1 MLAAIL
7 FDLDGTLTN
16 TDPIHFRAWQEHLST
31 YGLEIDE
38 TFYKTQIS
46 GKTNPVIIDEIL
58 PSLSVEIGQQLAD
71 AKEARFRELATRE
84 ITALAGVTQVLDWA
98 QQQHLPLA
106 VVTNAPPENAYF
118 MLETLKLNAHFQTV
132 VISDEIGVGKPDP
145 TPYNIALERLGIAP
159 EAAIAFED
167 SPSGIRS
174 AVAAGIPTIGIAST
188 HNPQVLYD
196 LGAMLVIPDFT
207 DEQLWALLN
216 SSDGIKEPNLVA
228 K

>member
-16 TDPIHFRAWQEHLST
+16 TDPIHFRAWQEHLSEH
-31 YGLEIDE
+31 GLEIDE

-46 GKTNPVIIDEIL
+46 GKTNPVIIEEIL
-58 PSLSVEIGQQLAD
+58 PNLSMEAGQQLAD
-71 AKEARFRELATRE
+71 AKELRFRELATQE
-84 ITALAGVTQVLDWA
+84 ITAMAGLTQILDWA
-98 QQQHLPLA
+98 QQQQLPLA

-118 MLETLKLNAHFQTV
+118 MLETLKLNAHFQTI

-145 TPYNIALERLGIAP
+145 APYNIALERLNVAP

-207 DEQLWALLN
+207 DEQLWALLK
-216 SSDGIKEPNLVA
+216 SPGKVDEPKLLVN
-228 K
+228 